1 MRETPNGQ
9 RERPLWLISICYAFY
24 MEARKLPY
32 SNFFLLPL
40 FAAAESDR
48 GYQGDNQEKPSQVSE
63 SPGQRNKNSQG
74 KNSTRSKVSFS
85 TYLVW
90 LWSFLAML
98 RNIYNDVF

>member
-9 RERPLWLISICYAFY
+9 IEGPLWLISYVMHFTWKQENYLI
-24 MEARKLPY
+24 
-32 SNFFLLPL
+32 SNFFFFLF

-74 KNSTRSKVSFS
+74 KNSTRSKVSFICS
-85 TYLVW
+85 SYLFWCIGYGV
-90 LWSFLAML
+90 FLQ
-98 RNIYNDVF
+98 